1 MKKYGG
7 YIIAALWFLLGAI
20 ALSAFLSVM
29 KGNINPFKIRKAE
42 WGLENTM
49 IETYSAESV
58 KMINAA
64 LVTERLVIEGTERN
78 DIQVTIATKLSG
90 GAEPKVSLSNGVLHV
105 DQQKSFNFSFGFSN
119 GYVEILIPY
128 SMMKDSSFEIDAS
141 SVSGSLSLKNITAG
155 NIDISSTSGS
165 VRAENLNAD
174 NIEAR
179 SVSGSVKV
187 ETSQC
192 TEADIGSTSGSVLF
206 SGRADELSLT
216 STSGSVKAYLD
227 AMLKKDS
234 RFKSMSGSVRLTLP
248 DNEGFTMKYSSMSG
262 SVSNRF
268 TGLRAEKSGT
278 NTYKNGGIT
287 LTLESM
293 SGSVSID

>member
-29 KGNINPFKIRKAE
+29 KGNINPFKTREAE
-42 WGLENTM
+42 WGLGNTM
-49 IETYSAESV
+49 TEHYSPASV
-58 KMINAA
+58 KSIDVS
-64 LVTERLVIEGTERN
+64 LVTERLIIEGSERD
-78 DIQVTIATKLSG
+78 DIQVTISTKLSG
-90 GAEPKVSLSNGVLHV
+90 GAEPKVSIRDGVLHIE
-105 DQQKSFNFSFGFSN
+105 QQKSFNFSFGFSN

-128 SMMKDSSFEIDAS
+128 SMMRESPLEIDAS
-141 SVSGSLSLKNITAG
+141 SVSGSVSLKNVTASRT
-155 NIDISSTSGS
+155 DISSTSGS
-165 VRAENLNAD
+165 VRAENSVSKTISAQ
-174 NIEAR
+174 

-187 ETSQC
+187 ESSEC
-192 TEADIGSTSGSVLF
+192 TDAHISSTSGSVLF
-206 SGRADELSLT
+206 SGKADELSLT

-227 AMLKKDS
+227 AMLKQDS

-248 DNEGFTMKYSSMSG
+248 DNDGFTMKYSSMSG

-268 TGLRAEKSGT
+268 TGLRAEKSGP

>member
-1 MKKYGG
+1 
-7 YIIAALWFLLGAI
+7 
-20 ALSAFLSVM
+20 
-29 KGNINPFKIRKAE
+29 
-42 WGLENTM
+42 
-49 IETYSAESV
+49 
-58 KMINAA
+58 MINAA
-64 LVTERLVIEGTERN
+64 LVTERLIIEGAERN
-78 DIQVTIATKLSG
+78 DIQVTGDKPG

-234 RFKSMSGSVRLTLP
+234 RFKSMSGSVRVTLP
-248 DNEGFTMKYSSMSG
+248 DNDGFTRSTLRCPALYP
-262 SVSNRF
+262 
-268 TGLRAEKSGT
+268 TGYRTQGEKSGT
-278 NTYKNGGIT
+278 NTYKNVNNAHAGKYVGFCFY
-287 LTLESM
+287 
-293 SGSVSID
+293 D